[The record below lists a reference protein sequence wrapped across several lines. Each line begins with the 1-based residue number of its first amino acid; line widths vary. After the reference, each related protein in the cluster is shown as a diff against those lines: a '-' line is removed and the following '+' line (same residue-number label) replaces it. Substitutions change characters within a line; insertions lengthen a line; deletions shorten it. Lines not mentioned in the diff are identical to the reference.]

1 MNLLRSIAIICIA
14 LRASASSATYQL
26 DDPSSDIGS
35 AGEAVAA
42 VLNPMESKCDD
53 DSCHE
58 KALCT
63 EIGNGRFKCVCSE
76 DLVGDGIHT
85 CMERS
90 PLIEL
95 EPTSTEQRKLKKD
108 NKKEKKTKKPTRKPT
123 KSPTTLSPTAAPV
136 TPAPTKK

>member
-1 MNLLRSIAIICIA
+1 MNLLQSFAIFCIA
-14 LRASASSATYQL
+14 LGASAVSATYQL
-26 DDPSSDIGS
+26 DERSSDLVG

-42 VLNPMESKCDD
+42 VMNRMESKCLDEP
-53 DSCHE
+53 CHE
-58 KALCT
+58 KAVCT
-63 EIGNGRFKCVCSE
+63 EIGNGQFKCVCSE

-90 PLIEL
+90 PLIEV

-108 NKKEKKTKKPTRKPT
+108 NKKKKKTKTPTRKPT